1 MLRNQRISYIVA
13 FIGENDVFGVKVEH
27 TTRENVKKR
36 ELKLFMGLHKEG
48 FVVDDE
54 VLEVVRKEVIF
65 GSITRKG
72 LEICFQFVIGHE
84 IGV

>member
-1 MLRNQRISYIVA
+1 
-13 FIGENDVFGVKVEH
+13 
-27 TTRENVKKR
+27 
-36 ELKLFMGLHKEG
+36 MGLHKEG

-54 VLEVVRKEVIF
+54 VLEVIRKEVIF